1 MKLKTIQRYPQRTR
15 VLKPKDMVMQI
26 EKSYFLS
33 VRYNVYLKC
42 LFFKWIILS
51 PNFFYVAPHADIEQR
66 LQESIQSQVGKHLST
81 RGKINFIRNKGH
93 ILNKFVRKGKNILYW
108 NLKAKDRQLDTME
121 RRHARPLEI
130 LNAIPLLGTI
140 IQMPAVRIRKNV
152 ALTRATVIPI
162 QSAMARLYV
171 NWTAVLPTKGSES
184 VQAAASSLV
193 AHM

>member
-1 MKLKTIQRYPQRTR
+1 MR
-15 VLKPKDMVMQI
+15 VIKHKSCNVMI
-26 EKSYFLS
+26 NT
-33 VRYNVYLKC
+33 YNF
-42 LFFKWIILS
+42 LFFKLITLS
-51 PNFFYVAPHADIEQR
+51 SNCLLTAPYDDFEPYLKEAM
-66 LQESIQSQVGKHLST
+66 QSQVGKHLST
-81 RGKINFIRNKGH
+81 RGKFNCQYYTCLWNKRFQIKFFTINMYM
-93 ILNKFVRKGKNILYW
+93 LYW
-108 NLKAKDRQLDTME
+108 NIQAKDQKREKTE

>member
-1 MKLKTIQRYPQRTR
+1 
-15 VLKPKDMVMQI
+15 
-26 EKSYFLS
+26 
-33 VRYNVYLKC
+33 
-42 LFFKWIILS
+42 
-51 PNFFYVAPHADIEQR
+51 
-66 LQESIQSQVGKHLST
+66 
-81 RGKINFIRNKGH
+81 
-93 ILNKFVRKGKNILYW
+93 
-108 NLKAKDRQLDTME
+108 ME

-171 NWTAVLPTKGSES
+171 NWTAVLPTKDSES

>member
-1 MKLKTIQRYPQRTR
+1 
-15 VLKPKDMVMQI
+15 
-26 EKSYFLS
+26 
-33 VRYNVYLKC
+33 
-42 LFFKWIILS
+42 
-51 PNFFYVAPHADIEQR
+51 
-66 LQESIQSQVGKHLST
+66 
-81 RGKINFIRNKGH
+81 
-93 ILNKFVRKGKNILYW
+93 
-108 NLKAKDRQLDTME
+108 ME

-171 NWTAVLPTKGSES
+171 NWTAVLPTKGEPSSES